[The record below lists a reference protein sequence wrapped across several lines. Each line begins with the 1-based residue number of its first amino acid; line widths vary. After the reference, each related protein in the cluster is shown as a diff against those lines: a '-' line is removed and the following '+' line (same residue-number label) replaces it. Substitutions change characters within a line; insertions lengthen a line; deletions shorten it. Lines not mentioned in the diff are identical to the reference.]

1 MQLAVVHIVDRSGT
15 LQKNLIPIDCTPAIG
30 TEQAFSLC
38 MQVDSV
44 QNSLLDAFD
53 VAEDHKEE
61 YYVYREMLLDDQHLD
76 IEGLLPAFKAKVG
89 HKAFFSIKFAGG
101 EYC

>member
-1 MQLAVVHIVDRSGT
+1 
-15 LQKNLIPIDCTPAIG
+15 
-30 TEQAFSLC
+30 
-38 MQVDSV
+38 
-44 QNSLLDAFD
+44 
-53 VAEDHKEE
+53 
-61 YYVYREMLLDDQHLD
+61 VYREMLLDDQHLD